1 MTIWKA
7 LQWKEFSMRSIQFCS
22 LSLLSAMLVFC
33 AEVKTIAAA
42 RNPYGLVIGPDGAL
56 YICEIDAHQVTRLD
70 LKSGKKTVAGAFQQP
85 YEIRFDHG
93 RNMFVDD
100 MPSHVVQRIDAVTRT
115 VTTIAGT
122 GNPGFSG
129 DGGPGNGAELKQP
142 HSIAFDREGG
152 LLICDIGNNRIR
164 RVDLNTGVIN
174 TLPLG
179 DPPLRGPRAVAFD
192 ASWNMYIALR
202 EGNAVYRVD
211 AATRQIVRFAG
222 TGEKG
227 YSGDGEIALN
237 AKLNGPKG
245 VACGPDGTVYIAD
258 TENHAIRHVDVKGV
272 IATVLGTGER
282 GDGPDG
288 DPLKCKL
295 SRPHGIFVA
304 TDGTVYVGDSES
316 NKVRA
321 VK

>member
-1 MTIWKA
+1 
-7 LQWKEFSMRSIQFCS
+7 MRSIQFCS
-22 LSLLSAMLVFC
+22 LSLLSAVLAFC
-33 AEVKTIAAA
+33 AEVKTITAA

-56 YICEIDAHQVTRLD
+56 YICEIDAHHVTRLD
-70 LKSGKKTVAGAFQQP
+70 LKTGAKTVAGTFEQP
-85 YEIRFDHG
+85 YEIRFDRG
-93 RNMFVDD
+93 RNMFVAD

-129 DGGPGNGAELKQP
+129 DGGPANAAELKQP
-142 HSIAFDREGG
+142 HSIAFDRQGG

-164 RVDLNTGVIN
+164 RVDLSSGVID
-174 TLPLG
+174 TLPSG
-179 DPPLRGPRAVAFD
+179 DPPLRGPRAIAFD
-192 ASWNMYIALR
+192 GSWNMYIALR

-211 AATRQIVRFAG
+211 AATHQIAKFAG

-227 YSGDGEIALN
+227 YSGDGESALN

-245 VACGPDGTVYIAD
+245 VACGPDGNVYIAD
-258 TENHAIRHVDVKGV
+258 TENHAIRRVDAKGT
-272 IATVLGTGER
+272 ITTVLGTGER

-304 TDGTVYVGDSES
+304 GDGTVYVGDSES
-316 NKVRA
+316 NKVRVL